1 MEEQSEI
8 YTYLPH
14 DLISDINM
22 QSENTDVETPFER
35 KIICAKNE
43 TIKDTKDTNTLCSNI
58 KDKNTNF
65 KLGSLSIDSFDYNS
79 NFFPSTHNSNEYPI
93 QNYFNSNPI
102 NNETMFHQFLSK
114 LSSPLA
120 NVMMSYPGSQ
130 YLQKMLPLM
139 DSSSMSEMLSIIG
152 QNIKDIMC
160 NCYGNYLMQK
170 IIKLANIPQ
179 RLFIL
184 HMIQPHFIVVA
195 KNISGTHCIQ
205 TFIDGI
211 STKEEEDIIKKS
223 IKGNLLDLS
232 FNSNST
238 HIIQRL
244 ISNITTNK
252 RKYLVNFI
260 ISHFILLSK
269 NLNGATVI
277 KKFIAEISGTKI
289 STIVLS
295 IIEQAFF
302 DMCTDQYAN
311 YVIQYAIDTFGYN
324 QCKSVIDRILNS
336 ILLLGLEKYSSN
348 VIDKIILQIKQ
359 NNLYQFEKLISFLF
373 FSKSN
378 FNQFNNNKYGQ
389 YVLINVIK
397 LMSPMHKSMIKNTL
411 INDIQFC
418 ENKCSKVIKYLE

>member
-14 DLISDINM
+14 DLISDINI
-22 QSENTDVETPFER
+22 QSENTDVETPFEQ
-35 KIICAKNE
+35 KIILTKNE
-43 TIKDTKDTNTLCSNI
+43 KINI
-58 KDKNTNF
+58 KDKDTNALNSTIKDKSTNF

-79 NFFPSTHNSNEYPI
+79 NYFPPTNDSNEYPI

-120 NVMMSYPGSQ
+120 NVIMSYQGSQ

-139 DSSSMSEMLSIIG
+139 DSSSMSEMLTIIG

-170 IIKLANIPQ
+170 IIKSANIPQ
-179 RLFIL
+179 RLYIL
-184 HMIQPHFIVVA
+184 YSIQPHFILVA

-252 RKYLVNFI
+252 RKYLINFI
-260 ISHFILLSK
+260 ISNFILLSK

-277 KKFIAEISGTKI
+277 KKFIAEISGTKL
-289 STIVLS
+289 SSIVVS
-295 IIEQAFF
+295 IIEKSFF

-324 QCKSVIDRILNS
+324 KCKSVIDRILNS

-359 NNLYQFEKLISFLF
+359 NDLYQFENLISFLF

-389 YVLINVIK
+389 YVLINVLK
-397 LMSPMHKSMIKNTL
+397 LMSPMHISMIKHTL

-418 ENKCSKVIKYLE
+418 ENKSSKVLKYL

>member
-14 DLISDINM
+14 DLISDINI
-22 QSENTDVETPFER
+22 QSENTDVETPFEQ
-35 KIICAKNE
+35 KIILTKNE
-43 TIKDTKDTNTLCSNI
+43 KINIKDKDTNALNSTI

-65 KLGSLSIDSFDYNS
+65 KLGNLSIGSFDYNS
-79 NFFPSTHNSNEYPI
+79 NFFPPTHDSNEYPI

-120 NVMMSYPGSQ
+120 NVIMSYQGSQ

-139 DSSSMSEMLSIIG
+139 DSSSMSEMLTIIG

-170 IIKLANIPQ
+170 IIKIANIPQ

-184 HMIQPHFIVVA
+184 YSIQPHFILVA

-252 RKYLVNFI
+252 RKYLINFI
-260 ISHFILLSK
+260 ISNFILLSK

-277 KKFIAEISGTKI
+277 KKFIAEISGTKL
-289 STIVLS
+289 SSIVVS
-295 IIEQAFF
+295 IIEKSFF

-324 QCKSVIDRILNS
+324 KCKSVIDRILNS

-359 NNLYQFEKLISFLF
+359 NDLYQFENLISFLF

-389 YVLINVIK
+389 YVLINVLK
-397 LMSPMHKSMIKNTL
+397 LMSPMHISMIKHTL

-418 ENKCSKVIKYLE
+418 ENKSSKVLKYL

>member
-14 DLISDINM
+14 DLISDINI
-22 QSENTDVETPFER
+22 QSENTDVETPFEQ
-35 KIICAKNE
+35 KIILTKNE
-43 TIKDTKDTNTLCSNI
+43 KINIKDKDTNALNSTI

-65 KLGSLSIDSFDYNS
+65 KLGNLSIGSFDYNS
-79 NFFPSTHNSNEYPI
+79 NFFPPTHDSNEYPI

-120 NVMMSYPGSQ
+120 NVIMSYQGSQ

-139 DSSSMSEMLSIIG
+139 DSSSMSEMLTIIG

-170 IIKLANIPQ
+170 IIKIANIPQ
-179 RLFIL
+179 RLYIL
-184 HMIQPHFIVVA
+184 YSIQPHFIVIS

-252 RKYLVNFI
+252 RKYLINFI
-260 ISHFILLSK
+260 ISNFILLSK

-277 KKFIAEISGTKI
+277 KKFIAEISGTKL
-289 STIVLS
+289 SSIVVS
-295 IIEQAFF
+295 IIEKAFF

-324 QCKSVIDRILNS
+324 KCKSVIDRILNS

-359 NNLYQFEKLISFLF
+359 NDLYQFENLISFLF

-389 YVLINVIK
+389 YVLINVLK
-397 LMSPMHKSMIKNTL
+397 LMSPMHISMIKHTL

-418 ENKCSKVIKYLE
+418 ENKSSKVLKYL

>member
-1 MEEQSEI
+1 M
-8 YTYLPH
+8 
-14 DLISDINM
+14 
-22 QSENTDVETPFER
+22 
-35 KIICAKNE
+35 
-43 TIKDTKDTNTLCSNI
+43 
-58 KDKNTNF
+58 
-65 KLGSLSIDSFDYNS
+65 
-79 NFFPSTHNSNEYPI
+79 
-93 QNYFNSNPI
+93 
-102 NNETMFHQFLSK
+102 
-114 LSSPLA
+114 
-120 NVMMSYPGSQ
+120 
-130 YLQKMLPLM
+130 
-139 DSSSMSEMLSIIG
+139 
-152 QNIKDIMC
+152 
-160 NCYGNYLMQK
+160 
-170 IIKLANIPQ
+170 
-179 RLFIL
+179 
-184 HMIQPHFIVVA
+184 
-195 KNISGTHCIQ
+195 
-205 TFIDGI
+205 
-211 STKEEEDIIKKS
+211 
-223 IKGNLLDLS
+223 
-232 FNSNST
+232 
-238 HIIQRL
+238 
-244 ISNITTNK
+244 
-252 RKYLVNFI
+252 VNFI

-397 LMSPMHKSMIKNTL
+397 LMSPMRKSMIKNTL

-418 ENKCSKVIKYLE
+418 ENKCSKVIKYL

>member
-14 DLISDINM
+14 DLISDINI
-22 QSENTDVETPFER
+22 QSENTDVETPFEQ
-35 KIICAKNE
+35 KIILTKNE
-43 TIKDTKDTNTLCSNI
+43 KINIKDKDTNALNSNI

-65 KLGSLSIDSFDYNS
+65 KLGNLSIGSFDYNS
-79 NFFPSTHNSNEYPI
+79 NFFPPTHDSNEYPI

-120 NVMMSYPGSQ
+120 NVIMSYQGSQ

-139 DSSSMSEMLSIIG
+139 DSSSMSEMLTIIG

-170 IIKLANIPQ
+170 IIKSANIPQ
-179 RLFIL
+179 RLYIL
-184 HMIQPHFIVVA
+184 YSIQPHFILVA

-211 STKEEEDIIKKS
+211 SMKEEEDIIKKS

-252 RKYLVNFI
+252 RKYLINFI
-260 ISHFILLSK
+260 ISNFILLSK

-277 KKFIAEISGTKI
+277 KKFIAEISGTKL
-289 STIVLS
+289 SSIVVS
-295 IIEQAFF
+295 IIEKSFF

-324 QCKSVIDRILNS
+324 KCKSVIDRILNS
-336 ILLLGLEKYSSN
+336 ILLLGLEKYSAN

-359 NNLYQFEKLISFLF
+359 NDLYQFENLISFLF

-389 YVLINVIK
+389 YVLINVLK
-397 LMSPMHKSMIKNTL
+397 LMSPMHISMIKHTL

-418 ENKCSKVIKYLE
+418 ENKSSKVLKYL

>member
-14 DLISDINM
+14 DLISDINI
-22 QSENTDVETPFER
+22 QSENTDVETPFEQ
-35 KIICAKNE
+35 KIILTKNE
-43 TIKDTKDTNTLCSNI
+43 KINIKDKDTNALNSTI

-79 NFFPSTHNSNEYPI
+79 NFFPPTHDSNEYPI

-120 NVMMSYPGSQ
+120 NVIMSYQGSQ

-139 DSSSMSEMLSIIG
+139 DSSSMSEMLTIIG

-170 IIKLANIPQ
+170 IIKSANIPQ
-179 RLFIL
+179 RLYIL
-184 HMIQPHFIVVA
+184 YSIQPHFILVA

-252 RKYLVNFI
+252 RKYLINFI
-260 ISHFILLSK
+260 ISNFILLSK

-277 KKFIAEISGTKI
+277 KKFIAEISGTKL
-289 STIVLS
+289 SSIVVS
-295 IIEQAFF
+295 IIEKSFF

-324 QCKSVIDRILNS
+324 KCKSVIDRILNS

-348 VIDKIILQIKQ
+348 VIDKIIFQIKQ
-359 NNLYQFEKLISFLF
+359 NDLYQFENLISFLF

-389 YVLINVIK
+389 YVLINVLK
-397 LMSPMHKSMIKNTL
+397 LMSPMHISMIKHTL

-418 ENKCSKVIKYLE
+418 ENKSSKVLKYL